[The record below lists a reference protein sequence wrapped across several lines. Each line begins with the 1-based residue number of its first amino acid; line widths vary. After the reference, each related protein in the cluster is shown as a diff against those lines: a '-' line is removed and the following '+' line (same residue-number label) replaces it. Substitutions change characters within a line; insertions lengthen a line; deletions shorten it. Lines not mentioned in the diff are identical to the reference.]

1 MKFAQECYSC
11 LGKLIESSVNM
22 ATEDRSLRQKALREA
37 MKILDAEFSLEAVSI
52 DVATRIH
59 DRIKLETWNPDPY
72 RQLKNGEI
80 RLAKELFRQVR
91 PLYQD
96 GFGSL
101 LRLAVLGN
109 SMDFFRP
116 LEQMDRSEII
126 REIEFTIDDSALLL
140 ERVKKAR
147 RILYLADNCGE
158 AYFDLPLLNHL
169 KSYAGVIYAVK
180 ARPIQ
185 NDVTRPDLR
194 IAGLEE
200 EIGDIIDTGTATP
213 GIIMSQASTEFLKE
227 YDGADLI
234 IAKGMG
240 FYESL
245 SELPR
250 DERVFYCF
258 KAKCR
263 PVADSVGVPVDS
275 FVLKRM

>member
-11 LGKLIESSVNM
+11 LAKLIENSVNM
-22 ATEDRSLRQKALREA
+22 ATEDNKLKEKALSGA
-37 MKILDAEFSLEAVSI
+37 MHILDTEFSLNAVSI

-59 DRIKLETWNPDPY
+59 DRIKKETMNPDPY

-80 RLAKELFRQVR
+80 RLAKELFSQVR
-91 PLYQD
+91 PMYND

-116 LEQMDRSEII
+116 LEEMDRSEII
-126 REIEFTIDDSALLL
+126 REIEFTIDDSRLLY
-140 ERVKKAR
+140 ERVKRAR

-158 AYFDLPLLNHL
+158 AYFDLPLLNLL
-169 KSYAGVIYAVK
+169 KDHASVIYTVK

-185 NDVTRPDLR
+185 NDATLPDLR
-194 IAGLEE
+194 LAGLED
-200 EIGDIIDTGTATP
+200 EIGSIMDTGTATP
-213 GIIMSQASTEFLKE
+213 GIIMAQASAEFIRE
-227 YDGADLI
+227 YRKADLI
-234 IAKGMG
+234 FAKGMG
-240 FYESL
+240 YYESL
-245 SELPR
+245 SELPP

-275 FVLKRM
+275 FVLKHM